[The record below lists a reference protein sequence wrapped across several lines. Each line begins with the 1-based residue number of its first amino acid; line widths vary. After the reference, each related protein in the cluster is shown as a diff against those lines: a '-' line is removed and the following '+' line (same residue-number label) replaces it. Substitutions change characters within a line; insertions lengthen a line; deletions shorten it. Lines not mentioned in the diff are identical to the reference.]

1 MVKFGWKRWNKL
13 NNRGLVNLGDLTFM
27 LMIGLSLGI
36 FIIMV
41 MNLYISN
48 IQSKEIID
56 VNRKLQL
63 LADKLILDV
72 AAYKASDSSLSNLVR
87 YDYFKNGCKERVR
100 VGIRYKIRI
109 KDLRNNEEKECGD
122 ELDDAE
128 IIATLKIPVS
138 IYYDSN
144 SINPGILIVE
154 ASR

>member
-1 MVKFGWKRWNKL
+1 MVKSTLNKL
-13 NNRGLVNLGDLTFM
+13 KLSTKGMLSFENFPFM
-27 LMIGLSLGI
+27 LVVGLGLGI

-41 MNLYISN
+41 MNLYILN

-72 AAYKASDSSLSNLVR
+72 AAYKAGDSSLSNLVR

-122 ELDDAE
+122 ELDNAE
-128 IIATLKIPVS
+128 IVATLKIPVS

-144 SINPGILIVE
+144 NINPGILIVE
-154 ASR
+154 ACR